1 MLMKNSWLEEY
12 KNIEENIMKDVKKHF
27 RLKKLKKTTNNTA
40 IEGIRNL
47 GRRNQVIFWS
57 NNLIE
62 YKVRATEKLPVKKY
76 INKII
81 SYLQDI
87 INNLKKSDTWKIQLT
102 NNQFYFF

>member
-47 GRRNQVIFWS
+47 GRRN
-57 NNLIE
+57 
-62 YKVRATEKLPVKKY
+62 
-76 INKII
+76 
-81 SYLQDI
+81 
-87 INNLKKSDTWKIQLT
+87 
-102 NNQFYFF
+102 